1 MTAAILA
8 VTIFALM
15 FILIVTE
22 KFELGIGFW
31 RCHARL
37 GCCIENTE
45 LRRDRYSGLLVSC
58 RRFRESIDGH
68 QLGYDIFHRGHLPHC
83 GRTVFCFAS
92 AQADLQQNCRL
103 QEIRGYPISWRTYCG
118 LLAPATVLVIAMCLI
133 YIYVRYL

>member
-37 GCCIENTE
+37 GCCMENTE

-68 QLGYDIFHRGHLPHC
+68 QLGYDIFHRGHDGH
-83 GRTVFCFAS
+83 GRRHGGIRLFQQISSKT
-92 AQADLQQNCRL
+92 ADYKKL
-103 QEIRGYPISWRTYCG
+103 EGHPISWRTYCG
-118 LLAPATVLVIAMCLI
+118 LLAPATVLVVAICLI

>member
-37 GCCIENTE
+37 VCCMENTE
-45 LRRDRYSGLLVSC
+45 LGRDRYSDLFVSC

-68 QLGYDIFHRGHLPHC
+68 QLGYDIFHRGHDGH
-83 GRTVFCFAS
+83 GRRHGGIRLF
-92 AQADLQQNCRL
+92 QQISSKTDDYKKLEGLRSH
-103 QEIRGYPISWRTYCG
+103 GGPIAVRWRRRPYWS
-118 LLAPATVLVIAMCLI
+118 LR
-133 YIYVRYL
+133 YV

>member
-8 VTIFALM
+8 LTIFVLM

-37 GCCIENTE
+37 GCCMENTE

-58 RRFRESIDGH
+58 RRFRESIDGY
-68 QLGYDIFHRGHLPHC
+68 QLGYDIFIAGMMVMVE
-83 GRTVFCFAS
+83 GMAAS
-92 AQADLQQNCRL
+92 GFFSR
-103 QEIRGYPISWRTYCG
+103 S
-118 LLAPATVLVIAMCLI
+118 PAKLSIT
-133 YIYVRYL
+133 RN